1 MIATEKACMRRIA
14 ISDMKPIDKL
24 NELSPSA
31 SSNVDHES
39 PSTVEINNDMMQV
52 QLRINDSEVRQ
63 RELESRQAV

>member
-1 MIATEKACMRRIA
+1 MHALRRIA

-31 SSNVDHES
+31 SSNQTDHES

-52 QLRINDSEVRQ
+52 QLRIDDSEVRQ